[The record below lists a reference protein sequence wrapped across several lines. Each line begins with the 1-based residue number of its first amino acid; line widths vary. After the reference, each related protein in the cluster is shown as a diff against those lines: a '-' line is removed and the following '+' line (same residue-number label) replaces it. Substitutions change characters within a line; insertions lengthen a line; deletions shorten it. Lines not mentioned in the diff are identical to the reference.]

1 MSSVGGV
8 CLLNGIAHAMQV
20 LTIIVGDDHLC
31 SGEWGQVY
39 TVQTLPDIPIINCDL
54 LFSLSRLKFQDL

>member
-31 SGEWGQVY
+31 SGEWGQVD
-39 TVQTLPDIPIINCDL
+39 TML
-54 LFSLSRLKFQDL
+54 LMSGIYSSNSS